1 MKKKAAA
8 LALCMLLVLQLA
20 APPARAADNLYF
32 IAAQEYI
39 LPLSDETMPFWYG
52 GYLYISSTIFTG
64 VVRDALDISYT
75 YSTAKKS
82 VILYSGLRNGGAKSI
97 WFELEK
103 NYGYDKDGNTFY
115 PGAILRGGVPYVPAS
130 VVAKFFDLQYS
141 ITEAAYGY
149 LVWLRPLSFETS
161 LGLTPEEFTNA
172 STYSMASRYNEYLKS
187 KESQETTST
196 GETGSA
202 GVEIGDRSIYLC
214 LKAGDGTEALLD
226 ALDRYGAQ
234 AAFFCTVD
242 FLRENGDLLRRMT
255 ATGQT
260 VGILADGADPDMT
273 VEEQLEEGNRAL
285 ELATCAKTRMA
296 LLENAGDQTAQ
307 AARDAGW
314 CCVTPD
320 LDRTGYDLRSAAN
333 ASALLKQVS
342 AQRGD
347 VSVWLGDSADTVGL
361 RAFLL
366 AAGNAD
372 GRCLALTETA

>member
-8 LALCMLLVLQLA
+8 LALCILLALQLA
-20 APPARAADNLYF
+20 APPARAADNAYF
-32 IAAQEYI
+32 IAVQEYI

-52 GYLYISSTIFTG
+52 GYLYISSTVFAG

-75 YSTAKKS
+75 YNSAQGH
-82 VILYSGLRNGGAKSI
+82 VILYSGLRSGGRSI
-97 WFELEK
+97 WFKLAE

-115 PGAILRGGVPYVPAS
+115 PGAVLRDGIPYVPAS
-130 VVAKFFDLQYS
+130 VVAKYFDLQYS
-141 ITEAAYGY
+141 ITEAPHGH
-149 LVWLRPLSFETS
+149 LIWLRSLSFESS
-161 LGLTPEEFTNA
+161 LGLTPDEFTNA
-172 STYSMASRYNEYLKS
+172 STYSMESRYNEYLKS
-187 KESQETTST
+187 KETQTAAGT
-196 GETGSA
+196 GETGA
-202 GVEIGDRSIYLC
+202 GVEIEDRSIYLC
-214 LKAGDGTEALLD
+214 LKAGDGTGALLD

-242 FLRENGDLLRRMT
+242 FLREHGDLLRRMT

-260 VGILADGADPDMT
+260 IGILADGADPDMT
-273 VEEQLEEGNRAL
+273 VEEQLEAGNRAL
-285 ELATCAKTRMA
+285 ALATCAKTRLV

-314 CCVTPD
+314 RCVTPD
-320 LDRTGYDLRSAAN
+320 LDRTDYDLHSAAN

-347 VSVWLGDSADTVGL
+347 VSVWLGDSADAVGL